1 MKKSIFGLILMIVLV
16 FAFVSVAEADI
27 QTTTT
32 ESTQELE
39 DGTVIVTT
47 VTVTIITPDKPEAEA
62 GPVQEA
68 DAEEPTEEAEEA
80 IVSEEDALLPESEA
94 SVAEEPL
101 EEEPNEEAFE
111 EPSETV
117 SDEIDQLDALRLE
130 LEELLQQVIGFSD
143 FDLSTI
149 DPERIAEQAADLHLE
164 TNLGNFCADAYRIV
178 TGSDIAFVND
188 NDLIAGLISGEL
200 TYEDLLNV
208 QPSDK
213 ALCLAGIS
221 GDKILDALEFSVS
234 KLPDAFDGYLHVSG
248 LKFYVD
254 LNVESS
260 VEWDDLGDFVA
271 VSGERRV
278 KNVTV
283 LNSETGAGSRKGLL
297 CFRSGRSVD
306 ELQRRIHDVYG
317 TRIHPDGN
325 SFR

>member
-178 TGSDIAFVND
+178 T
-188 NDLIAGLISGEL
+188 
-200 TYEDLLNV
+200 
-208 QPSDK
+208 
-213 ALCLAGIS
+213 
-221 GDKILDALEFSVS
+221 
-234 KLPDAFDGYLHVSG
+234 
-248 LKFYVD
+248 
-254 LNVESS
+254 
-260 VEWDDLGDFVA
+260 
-271 VSGERRV
+271 
-278 KNVTV
+278 
-283 LNSETGAGSRKGLL
+283 
-297 CFRSGRSVD
+297 
-306 ELQRRIHDVYG
+306 
-317 TRIHPDGN
+317 
-325 SFR
+325 